1 MRSLIMT
8 KQLCEQMKTAG
19 ATQEISMSSADE
31 LSLAVYGD
39 ATTLNYKFE
48 VSLDGSHWMPIEGY
62 CISSGSDFVTSC
74 NMNNVILSFDVSP
87 VNRFR
92 VVITEVSGGS
102 VCMYANAYSIS

>member
-8 KQLCEQMKTAG
+8 KQLCEQTTVTG

-48 VSLDGSHWMPIEGY
+48 ASLNGIHWMEIEGY
-62 CISSGSDFVTSC
+62 CISAGSDYITSC
-74 NMNNVILSFDVSP
+74 SKNNVILSFDVSP

-92 VVITEVSGGS
+92 VVVTDVSGGS
-102 VCMYANAYSIS
+102 VSIYANAYSIS